1 MINSNEQALLTYLE
15 EQHQQTKSSM
25 ISENHTLWYWK
36 SGNHFKDDEFKQLTN
51 AQIDFFITNG
61 EERVDQL
68 HFILKWLEKEI
79 SNLQSLI
86 SLTQPNK

>member
-15 EQHQQTKSSM
+15 EQRTKTQSSLT
-25 ISENHTLWYWK
+25 SENGILWYWK
-36 SGNHFKDDEFKQLTN
+36 SGNWSKEIDYKQLTN
-51 AQIDFFITNG
+51 QQIDFFITNT
-61 EERVDQL
+61 ENRIKPIKFRLE
-68 HFILKWLEKEI
+68 WLDTQI